1 MTGFEVSINVLT
13 PFGFVPV
20 SASWSTTPSSW
31 ARTSTGIRRGT
42 ATRCESPSRGRT
54 RSRTWSRGAP
64 SPVFAAA
71 LSRLAPRVY
80 CPLLVA
86 ALRWPLRDRLGPK
99 SISALPGVG
108 VLTATAAVGA
118 PFGLPVHRDRQHLVD
133 PDPRRGCPP
142 RATWWSTRIL
152 RQRHEADVRRRG
164 RPARPGRRS
173 PVLRPAVPD
182 GRTNTPPNPCGGRS
196 ARCRIRAAG
205 GRRRCCSSGAGWC
218 WRAARART
226 RRSCP
231 GRRRRRNGVPLAK
244 ESVREG
250 RLGAGRCRPAVASP
264 RMRAS
269 VRRIRAQP
277 RSRPLADQRLQGALR
292 RMRRGAAALEGAFG
306 RLRAPVRR
314 VARVRRRRCQ
324 GGQGRGP
331 GDREPEPCGGPAA
344 VRACVR
350 RWRRE
355 ALRVPGGA
363 FAGVD
368 LRLLEKHWTM
378 SNPGVCRGIHL
389 ATKTCTI
396 LVHRASVSIL
406 TR

>member
-86 ALRWPLRDRLGPK
+86 ALRWPLPDRLGPK

-152 RQRHEADVRRRG
+152 RNELSGAEGDHEDSLTAFD
-164 RPARPGRRS
+164 RPFRT
-173 PVLRPAVPD
+173 PD
-182 GRTNTPPNPCGGRS
+182 NTPPNPAVVDRPCPSCGGPS
-196 ARCRIRAAG
+196 AVLLERGRLVLACRTCPDPAELSWAPKKAKRRAAK
-205 GRRRCCSSGAGWC
+205 
-218 WRAARART
+218 
-226 RRSCP
+226 
-231 GRRRRRNGVPLAK
+231 K
-244 ESVREG
+244 ESSEK
-250 RLGAGRCRPAVASP
+250 AASEQ
-264 RMRAS
+264 A
-269 VRRIRAQP
+269 A
-277 RSRPLADQRLQGALR
+277 ADQRLQA
-292 RMRRGAAALEGAFG
+292 RG
-306 RLRAPVRR
+306 
-314 VARVRRRRCQ
+314 
-324 GGQGRGP
+324 
-331 GDREPEPCGGPAA
+331 
-344 VRACVR
+344 
-350 RWRRE
+350 
-355 ALRVPGGA
+355 
-363 FAGVD
+363 
-368 LRLLEKHWTM
+368 
-378 SNPGVCRGIHL
+378 
-389 ATKTCTI
+389 
-396 LVHRASVSIL
+396 
-406 TR
+406 